1 MRGAAALLALAVLAP
16 VPPAQA
22 QDVAPPAAA
31 GPAASVAS
39 PVLTLDQERLF
50 AESAWGRRVQ
60 ADIEKASLALIA
72 ENRRIEADLT
82 AEEKSLTARRATL
95 APEAFRAEADAFDAR
110 VVAIRNE
117 RDAKAR
123 GLNRLRDAERKN
135 FFAAA
140 IPIMGQMMQDRGAVA
155 ILDVRAIFLS
165 VSSIDVTDQ
174 MIRRIDEVVGAG
186 SPPPPETLPPPDP
199 GPPQPGPLPPDPGHA
214 GDGSSPQPLPGAPAD
229 GGGP

>member
-1 MRGAAALLALAVLAP
+1 MRGAAALLALAVLAG
-16 VPPAQA
+16 VPPALA
-22 QDVAPPAAA
+22 QDAAAPAESRPAA
-31 GPAASVAS
+31 AS

-123 GLNRLRDAERKN
+123 DLNRLRDAERKN
-135 FFAAA
+135 FFAAS

-165 VSSIDVTDQ
+165 VSAIDVTDQ

-214 GDGSSPQPLPGAPAD
+214 GDGSSPQPLPGAPAGG